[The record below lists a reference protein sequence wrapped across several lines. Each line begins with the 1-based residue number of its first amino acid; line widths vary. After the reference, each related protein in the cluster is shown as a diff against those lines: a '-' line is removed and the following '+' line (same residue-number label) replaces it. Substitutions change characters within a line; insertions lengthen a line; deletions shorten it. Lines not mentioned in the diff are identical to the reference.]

1 MKKNLIKTILREALA
16 LIACMSFAIIM
27 EQFFWGSLFTYNSI
41 IFALRVVA
49 PVLYLSFLFIR
60 FTIRAVRVMREK

>member
-1 MKKNLIKTILREALA
+1 MKKNLIRIVAREAF
-16 LIACMSFAIIM
+16 IVIVCMSLAIIM
-27 EQFFWGSLFTYNSI
+27 EQFFWGSLFTYDSI

-49 PVLYLSFLFIR
+49 PVLYLSFLFTR